1 MRDLALGLI
10 VEQQY
15 DSVGSFCSL
24 ASSALVG
31 GTQVDEDDL
40 SRNEWKRQTAD
51 DYIAAV
57 RAVLGYAIAR
67 GCKLGGS
74 RLEKNYL
81 EGEARRVS

>member
-1 MRDLALGLI
+1 MRDLALALI

-15 DSVGSFCSL
+15 DLKGFFCSS

-51 DYIAAV
+51 DDIAAV
-57 RAVLGYAIAR
+57 RVVRDYAIAR
-67 GCKLGGS
+67 GCKLDG
-74 RLEKNYL
+74 
-81 EGEARRVS
+81 

>member
-1 MRDLALGLI
+1 MRDLALALI

-15 DSVGSFCSL
+15 DLVGSFYSS

-31 GTQVDEDDL
+31 GTQEDEDDL

-57 RAVLGYAIAR
+57 RFVRGYAIAR
-67 GCKLGGS
+67 GCKLGG
-74 RLEKNYL
+74 
-81 EGEARRVS
+81 

>member
-1 MRDLALGLI
+1 MQGLALALI
-10 VEQQY
+10 VEQRY
-15 DSVGSFCSL
+15 DLKGFFCSS

-57 RAVLGYAIAR
+57 QVALGYAIAR
-67 GCKLGGS
+67 GCNLDGS

-81 EGEARRVS
+81 GGEARRVS